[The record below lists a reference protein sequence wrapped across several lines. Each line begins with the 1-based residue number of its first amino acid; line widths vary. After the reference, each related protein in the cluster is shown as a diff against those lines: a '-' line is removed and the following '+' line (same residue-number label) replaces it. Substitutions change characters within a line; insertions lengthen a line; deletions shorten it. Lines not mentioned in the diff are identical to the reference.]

1 MRNNA
6 LYFPYIS
13 IPNTTW
19 TLRALLYWDRLSS
32 IVPIE
37 IANRPEELDGFM
49 RELIDAGLVTMIT
62 PAAHLHRV
70 GGFEETFSALL
81 DRRLKTRDRV
91 RRANHHP
98 GKVHIHVE
106 KLGRIPEI
114 LAERGVAQKADGS
127 WYSVD
132 EPIANLFMA
141 YLAVCLGGLPEVD
154 AAPVTHRWE
163 FGRLF
168 GNGIRP
174 LHAKKSE
181 HQSAREEIIKCLLPI
196 PEGKI
201 TLTELV
207 DFKTKHGHLLPALR
221 TMVESQSARIALLPD
236 PEDRVDAICDF
247 GNECRVRVDELCD
260 AMRFSWKTLTFGTLT
275 PLIGGGLALASTAHD
290 ERMAYAGAAVS
301 FVGAAYQALSS
312 VRGLSPAQAQQPLAY
327 VAHARTWLGSRPSM

>member
-13 IPNTTW
+13 IPNTAW
-19 TLRALLYWDRLSS
+19 TLRMLLYWDRLSS

-49 RELIDAGLVTMIT
+49 RELVGAGLVTMIT
-62 PAAHLHRV
+62 PAMHLHRV
-70 GGFEETFSALL
+70 SGFEETFSALL
-81 DRRLKTRDRV
+81 DSRLRARRRLGRLSDRV
-91 RRANHHP
+91 
-98 GKVHIHVE
+98 GKIHIHVE

-114 LAERGVAQKADGS
+114 LAERGVAEQLDGS
-127 WYSVD
+127 WYSMD

-163 FGRLF
+163 FARLF
-168 GNGIRP
+168 GNGTRR

-196 PEGKI
+196 PEGNV

-207 DFKTKHGHLLPALR
+207 EFKSKHGHLLPALR
-221 TMVESQSARIALLPD
+221 TMVESQSAKIALLPD
-236 PEDRVDAICDF
+236 PEDRVDAIRDF
-247 GNECRVRVDELCD
+247 DNECRVRVDELCD
-260 AMRFSWKTLTFGTLT
+260 AMRLNWKTLAFGTLT
-275 PLIGGGLALASTAHD
+275 PLIAGGLTLASTPHD
-290 ERMAYAGAAVS
+290 DRMAYAAAGLS
-301 FVGAAYQALSS
+301 FVGAAYQALAS
-312 VRGLSPAQAQQPLAY
+312 VRGLTPARAQQPLAY
-327 VAHARTWLGSRPSM
+327 VAHARTRLGS

>member
-13 IPNTTW
+13 IPNTAW
-19 TLRALLYWDRLSS
+19 TLRTLLYWDRLSS

-70 GGFEETFSALL
+70 GEFEETFSALL
-81 DRRLKTRDRV
+81 DRKLKARGRV
-91 RRANHHP
+91 RRASDHV

-114 LAERGVAQKADGS
+114 LVERGVAQPADGS

-163 FGRLF
+163 FARLF

-174 LHAKKSE
+174 LRAKKPE

-196 PEGKI
+196 P
-201 TLTELV
+201 
-207 DFKTKHGHLLPALR
+207 
-221 TMVESQSARIALLPD
+221 
-236 PEDRVDAICDF
+236 
-247 GNECRVRVDELCD
+247 
-260 AMRFSWKTLTFGTLT
+260 
-275 PLIGGGLALASTAHD
+275 
-290 ERMAYAGAAVS
+290 
-301 FVGAAYQALSS
+301 
-312 VRGLSPAQAQQPLAY
+312 
-327 VAHARTWLGSRPSM
+327 